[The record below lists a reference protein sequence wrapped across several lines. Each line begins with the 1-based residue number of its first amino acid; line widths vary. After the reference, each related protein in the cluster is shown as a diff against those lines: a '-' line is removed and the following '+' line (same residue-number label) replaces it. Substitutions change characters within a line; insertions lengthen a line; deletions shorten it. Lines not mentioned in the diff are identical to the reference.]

1 MLNLDCAQRDT
12 PAGLAIKYM
21 GLSEVFKNT
30 KNGNEKE
37 TTGSVSEDAATE
49 AVKDAFS
56 DEQLLSLEKTQSIAN
71 LLAVPREERN
81 EENWLNQFLNDLPGA
96 SFRCGLPQVIS
107 GADGFPYFQL
117 YVPDPGEEFQSYAID
132 KMIPEFLLER
142 GFGVLINPGAGYPDW
157 VLTYGDI
164 LNYSL
169 NGSFFTYDSN
179 FSTNTDAEEEVGE
192 GEEIMV
198 GQPAETILPSVT
210 RKLLKDFFELNGI
223 KDPKVLLLV
232 RKKGEEMYQ
241 DLAFNITP
249 GDFETET
256 HYRNMM
262 QTITWYLPRHYS
274 LIGLNDSEVEK
285 GFMPL

>member
-1 MLNLDCAQRDT
+1 
-12 PAGLAIKYM
+12 M
-21 GLSEVFKNT
+21 GLFNIFK
-30 KNGNEKE
+30 KAEDAADEKVANELEKD
-37 TTGSVSEDAATE
+37 SVSEFVKDIVTAEQRLSLDKTKIIADLIAVPKSERTE
-49 AVKDAFS
+49 AWLDTFF
-56 DEQLLSLEKTQSIAN
+56 
-71 LLAVPREERN
+71 RE
-81 EENWLNQFLNDLPGA
+81 LPMA
-96 SFRCGLPQVIS
+96 SFRGGTPQVIA
-107 GADGFPYFQL
+107 GPDGFPYFQL
-117 YVPDPGEEFQSYAID
+117 FVPEPGEEFQSFAID

-142 GFGVLINPGAGYPDW
+142 GYGVIINPGEAEPDW
-157 VLTYGDI
+157 VLSYGDL

-169 NGSFFTYDSN
+169 NGSFYTYDSN
-179 FSTNTDAEEEVGE
+179 FSTNTDPEEVVGE

-198 GQPAETILPSVT
+198 GQPAETILPVLT

-249 GDFETET
+249 EFFETET

-274 LIGLNDSEVEK
+274 LIGLHDADVGS
-285 GFMPL
+285 GFQPL